1 MKLQLAI
8 IFAALSQAS
17 FANETATPDLPPSSQ
32 VEIALNNHIN
42 VLTATTGVKIELVN
56 QRKLDNGH
64 YEFNVR
70 AGSAQRKVTTPD
82 NNLNE
87 WDVALER
94 PIRLPNKMLID
105 RELGREGIEHAEE
118 ILGDAR
124 HEAGRLL
131 LKSWFNWQREQA
143 QAAQWQQQVNVLQQQ
158 AKMTE
163 KRFKAGDAPK
173 IEMSQ
178 ANAAV
183 AQATVALQLASARTL
198 LAGNELKRQFP
209 AIELPAENSYPQ
221 PQAIEHDFNYWRD
234 IILAHNHELGIV
246 QSQQRIQQKYAERSS
261 ADIIPDPTIGLR
273 FSNEMGG
280 NEKVTGFYVTIP
292 LSFGQRGATA
302 EQAKYQ
308 AEIANQQEAVVR
320 QRLEGDIYAAH
331 TQAISSYQTWLQ
343 AHEAANYIRQ
353 NSDLVARAYSLGESS
368 LSDTLSAR
376 RIAMDA
382 ILAEQIS
389 QLDANE
395 ARYRLLLDAHQL
407 WKTVTMTSTIKPQ

>member
-8 IFAALSQAS
+8 FFAAITQAS
-17 FANETATPDLPPSSQ
+17 FASEIVKPDLPAAAQ

-42 VLTATTGVKIELVN
+42 VLTATTGIKIERVN
-56 QRKLDNGH
+56 QRKLDSGH

-70 AGSAQRKVTTPD
+70 AGSAQRKIATPD

-87 WDVALER
+87 WDVAIER
-94 PIRLPNKMLID
+94 PLRLPNKMLID
-105 RELGREGIEHAEE
+105 REIGREGIEHAEE
-118 ILGDAR
+118 VLSDAR
-124 HEAGRLL
+124 HEASRLL
-131 LKSWFNWQREQA
+131 LKLWFNWQREQA
-143 QAAQWQQQVNVLQQQ
+143 QASQWQQQVTLLQQQ
-158 AKMTE
+158 AKITE

-183 AQATVALQLASARTL
+183 AQASVALQLAAARTL
-198 LAGNELKRQFP
+198 LASNELKRQFP
-209 AIELPAENSYPQ
+209 AIELSSANSYQQ

-280 NEKVTGFYVTIP
+280 NEKVTGFYVTVP
-292 LSFGQRGATA
+292 LSFGQRGAIA

-308 AEIANQQEAVVR
+308 AEIANQQEAVVK
-320 QRLEGDIYAAH
+320 QRLESDIYAAH
-331 TQAISSYQTWLQ
+331 TQALSSYQTWLQ
-343 AHEAANYIRQ
+343 AHEAAEHIRQ

-382 ILAEQIS
+382 TLSEQIS

-407 WKTVTMTSTIKPQ
+407 WKNNDHDEHN